1 MKKSGFK
8 MRSSNSPLFKHM
20 GASSIKKTKKDD
32 GVDLTRKKTVPM
44 EGYEEESK
52 KTPDGA
58 TEIKK
63 MKPLLP
69 DLPVKDKKVFEED
82 RVVEKYDDIL
92 PEKLKETKPKKRG
105 WFGLP
110 DLGITEALDA
120 MTKKQKKEGTGL
132 DRKK

>member
-20 GASSIKKTKKDD
+20 GASSVKKTKKDVKSDD
-32 GVDLTRKKTVPM
+32 GVDLTRKKMVPM
-44 EGYEEESK
+44 EGYKEEYK
-52 KTPDGA
+52 KSPEG
-58 TEIKK
+58 EIGQMKE
-63 MKPLLP
+63 MKPLPP
-69 DLPVKDKKVFEED
+69 DLPVKDKKVF
-82 RVVEKYDDIL
+82 YDDIL

-120 MTKKQKKEGTGL
+120 MTKKQKKEGTGFH
-132 DRKK
+132 RKK